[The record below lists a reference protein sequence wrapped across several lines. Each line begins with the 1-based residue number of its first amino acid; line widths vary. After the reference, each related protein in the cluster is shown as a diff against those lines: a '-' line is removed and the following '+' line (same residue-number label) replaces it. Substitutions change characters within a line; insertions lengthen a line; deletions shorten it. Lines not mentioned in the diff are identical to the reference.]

1 MIDLVSRRK
10 GKIWEDSMNRREAR
24 KNAFYLVF
32 QIGFHQTE
40 ELEQMKELF
49 FEQGEQEIPKEQK
62 EFILKEVEGTK
73 THLSEID
80 EIITKKSKKWKKER
94 ISKID
99 IAILRLAI
107 YEIYFSQEIPNSVAI
122 NEAVEL
128 AKEFGTE
135 QSPAFVNGILGNI
148 VSEKE

>member
-1 MIDLVSRRK
+1 
-10 GKIWEDSMNRREAR
+10 MNRREAR
-24 KNAFYLVF
+24 KNAFYLIF

-49 FEQGEQEIPKEQK
+49 FEQKEQEIPKEQR

-73 THLSEID
+73 AHLLEID
-80 EIITKKSKKWKKER
+80 EIITKKSKKWKEER
-94 ISKID
+94 ISKVD

-107 YEIYFSQEIPNSVAI
+107 YEIYFSEEVPNSVAI

-135 QSPAFVNGILGNI
+135 QSPAFINGILGSI

>member
-1 MIDLVSRRK
+1 
-10 GKIWEDSMNRREAR
+10 MNRREAR
-24 KNAFYLVF
+24 KNAFYLIF

-49 FEQGEQEIPKEQK
+49 FEQKEQEIPKEQR

-73 THLSEID
+73 AHLLEID
-80 EIITKKSKKWKKER
+80 EIITKKTKKWKKER
-94 ISKID
+94 ISKVD

-107 YEIYFSQEIPNSVAI
+107 YEIYFSEEVPNSVAI

-135 QSPAFVNGILGNI
+135 QSSAFINGILGSI

>member
-1 MIDLVSRRK
+1 
-10 GKIWEDSMNRREAR
+10 MNRREAR
-24 KNAFYLVF
+24 KNAFYLIF

-49 FEQGEQEIPKEQK
+49 FEQKEQEIPKEQR

-73 THLSEID
+73 AHLLEID

-94 ISKID
+94 ISKVD

-107 YEIYFSQEIPNSVAI
+107 YEIY
-122 NEAVEL
+122 
-128 AKEFGTE
+128 
-135 QSPAFVNGILGNI
+135 
-148 VSEKE
+148 

>member
-1 MIDLVSRRK
+1 
-10 GKIWEDSMNRREAR
+10 MNRREAR
-24 KNAFYLVF
+24 KNAFYLIF

-49 FEQGEQEIPKEQK
+49 FEQKEQEIPKEQR

-73 THLSEID
+73 AHLLEID

-94 ISKID
+94 ISKVD

-107 YEIYFSQEIPNSVAI
+107 YEIYFSEEVPNSVAI

-135 QSPAFVNGILGNI
+135 QSPAFIDGILGSI

>member
-1 MIDLVSRRK
+1 
-10 GKIWEDSMNRREAR
+10 MNRREAR

-32 QIGFHQTE
+32 QIGFHEQE

-49 FEQGEQEIPKEQK
+49 FEQKEQEQQQIPKEQK

-73 THLSEID
+73 AHLSEID
-80 EIITKKSKKWKKER
+80 EIITNNSKKWKKER
-94 ISKID
+94 ISKVD

-107 YEIYFSQEIPNSVAI
+107 YEIYFSQEVPNSVAI

-135 QSPAFVNGILGNI
+135 QSPAFINGILGNI
-148 VSEKE
+148 VSTNE

>member
-1 MIDLVSRRK
+1 
-10 GKIWEDSMNRREAR
+10 MNRREAR
-24 KNAFYLVF
+24 KNAFYLIF

-49 FEQGEQEIPKEQK
+49 FEQKEQEIPKEQR
-62 EFILKEVEGTK
+62 EFILEEVEGTK
-73 THLSEID
+73 AHLLEID

-94 ISKID
+94 ISKVD

-107 YEIYFSQEIPNSVAI
+107 YEIYFSEEVPNSVAI

-135 QSPAFVNGILGNI
+135 QSPAFINGILGSI

>member
-1 MIDLVSRRK
+1 
-10 GKIWEDSMNRREAR
+10 MNRREAR
-24 KNAFYLVF
+24 KNAFYLIF

-49 FEQGEQEIPKEQK
+49 FEQKEQEIPKEQR

-73 THLSEID
+73 AHLLEID
-80 EIITKKSKKWKKER
+80 EIITKESKKWKKER
-94 ISKID
+94 ISKVD

-107 YEIYFSQEIPNSVAI
+107 YEIYFSEEVPNSVAI

-135 QSPAFVNGILGNI
+135 QSPAFINGILGSI

>member
-1 MIDLVSRRK
+1 
-10 GKIWEDSMNRREAR
+10 MNRREAR
-24 KNAFYLVF
+24 KNAFYLIF

-49 FEQGEQEIPKEQK
+49 FEQKEQEIPKEQR
-62 EFILKEVEGTK
+62 EFILKEVEVTK
-73 THLSEID
+73 AHLLEID

-94 ISKID
+94 ISKVD

-107 YEIYFSQEIPNSVAI
+107 YEIYFSEEVPNSVAI

-135 QSPAFVNGILGNI
+135 QSPAFINGILGSI

>member
-1 MIDLVSRRK
+1 
-10 GKIWEDSMNRREAR
+10 MNRREAR
-24 KNAFYLVF
+24 KNAFYLIF

-49 FEQGEQEIPKEQK
+49 FEQKEQEIPKEQR

-73 THLSEID
+73 AHLLEID

-94 ISKID
+94 ISKVD

-107 YEIYFSQEIPNSVAI
+107 YEIYFSEEVPNSVAI

-135 QSPAFVNGILGNI
+135 QSPAFINGILGSI

>member
-1 MIDLVSRRK
+1 
-10 GKIWEDSMNRREAR
+10 MNRREAR
-24 KNAFYLVF
+24 KNAFYLIF

-49 FEQGEQEIPKEQK
+49 FEQKEQEIPKEQR

-73 THLSEID
+73 AHSLEID

-94 ISKID
+94 ISKVD

-107 YEIYFSQEIPNSVAI
+107 YEIYFSEEVPNSVAI

-135 QSPAFVNGILGNI
+135 QSPAFINGILGSI

>member
-1 MIDLVSRRK
+1 
-10 GKIWEDSMNRREAR
+10 MNRREAR
-24 KNAFYLVF
+24 KNAFYLIF

-49 FEQGEQEIPKEQK
+49 FEQKEQEIPKEQR
-62 EFILKEVEGTK
+62 EYILKEVEGTK
-73 THLSEID
+73 AHLLEID

-94 ISKID
+94 ISKVD

-107 YEIYFSQEIPNSVAI
+107 YEIYFSEEVPNSVAI

-135 QSPAFVNGILGNI
+135 QSPAFINGILGSI

>member
-1 MIDLVSRRK
+1 
-10 GKIWEDSMNRREAR
+10 MNRREAR
-24 KNAFYLVF
+24 KNAFYLIF

-49 FEQGEQEIPKEQK
+49 FEQKEQEIPKEQR

-73 THLSEID
+73 AHLLEID

-94 ISKID
+94 ISKVD

-107 YEIYFSQEIPNSVAI
+107 YEIYFSEEVPNSVAN

-135 QSPAFVNGILGNI
+135 QSPAFINGILGSI

>member
-1 MIDLVSRRK
+1 MIDLVS
-10 GKIWEDSMNRREAR
+10 IWEDSMNRREAR
-24 KNAFYLVF
+24 KNAFYLIF

-49 FEQGEQEIPKEQK
+49 FEQKEQEIPKEQR

-73 THLSEID
+73 AHLLEID

-94 ISKID
+94 ISKVD

-107 YEIYFSQEIPNSVAI
+107 YEIYFSEEVPNSVAI

-135 QSPAFVNGILGNI
+135 QSPAFINGILGSI

>member
-1 MIDLVSRRK
+1 
-10 GKIWEDSMNRREAR
+10 MNRREAR
-24 KNAFYLVF
+24 ENAFYLIF

-49 FEQGEQEIPKEQK
+49 FEQKEQEIPKEQR

-73 THLSEID
+73 AHLLEID

-94 ISKID
+94 ISKVD

-107 YEIYFSQEIPNSVAI
+107 YEIYFSEEVPNSVAI

-135 QSPAFVNGILGNI
+135 QSPAFINGILGSI

>member
-1 MIDLVSRRK
+1 
-10 GKIWEDSMNRREAR
+10 MNRREAR
-24 KNAFYLVF
+24 KNALYLIF

-49 FEQGEQEIPKEQK
+49 FEQKEQEIPKEQR

-73 THLSEID
+73 AHLLEID

-94 ISKID
+94 ISKVD

-107 YEIYFSQEIPNSVAI
+107 YEIYFSEEVPNSVAI

-135 QSPAFVNGILGNI
+135 QSPAFINGILGSI

>member
-1 MIDLVSRRK
+1 
-10 GKIWEDSMNRREAR
+10 MNRREAR
-24 KNAFYLVF
+24 KNAFYLIF

-49 FEQGEQEIPKEQK
+49 FEQKEQEIPKEQR

-73 THLSEID
+73 AHLLEID

-94 ISKID
+94 ISKVD

-107 YEIYFSQEIPNSVAI
+107 YEIYFSEEVPNSVAI

-135 QSPAFVNGILGNI
+135 QSSAFINGILGSI

>member
-1 MIDLVSRRK
+1 
-10 GKIWEDSMNRREAR
+10 MNRREAR

-32 QIGFHQTE
+32 QIGFHEQE

-49 FEQGEQEIPKEQK
+49 FEQKEQEQQQIPKAQ
-62 EFILKEVEGTK
+62 
-73 THLSEID
+73 LSEID
-80 EIITKKSKKWKKER
+80 EIITNKNKKWKKER
-94 ISKID
+94 ISKVD

-107 YEIYFSQEIPNSVAI
+107 YEIYFSQEVPNSVAI

-135 QSPAFVNGILGNI
+135 QSPAFINGILGNI
-148 VSEKE
+148 VSTKE